1 MGDTARLSC
10 VHISGRPTPSCRRP
24 HVAVVQVPDHRAVD
38 AGGRRDAVPH
48 ADHRPGR
55 GRRPALR
62 EPPEAAASA
71 LADLRS
77 AVGHLHPDDPAE
89 LVAIADDLRALGSP
103 AAAVPFYEAAVSR
116 ASGAVYRLGV
126 AHHEAGDA
134 VEAFRCFELAG
145 LAGDALG
152 AFMAAQVAA
161 ERGDLHAARRW
172 YELAQGVEGAA
183 VRLAQV
189 LAELGE
195 RDAADDVLAA
205 TSGESWEAAV
215 ELVRSG
221 ALTPD
226 DAVALLEGWAG
237 TGEARVAAALADLYV
252 RAGRGPDAE
261 DLLEQAALAGEP
273 TARTSLGVLRLRAGR
288 VAEAMALWHEA
299 AAQGDPQ
306 AAELLARF

>member
-1 MGDTARLSC
+1 MPTTDQGADVAPR
-10 VHISGRPTPSCRRP
+10 SG
-24 HVAVVQVPDHRAVD
+24 A
-38 AGGRRDAVPH
+38 
-48 ADHRPGR
+48 
-55 GRRPALR
+55 PA
-62 EPPEAAASA
+62 EAAASA

-103 AAAVPFYEAAVSR
+103 AAAVPFYEAAVEQGVP
-116 ASGAVYRLGV
+116 GAVYRLGV

-134 VEAFRCFELAG
+134 AEAFRCFELAG

-237 TGEARVAAALADLYV
+237 TGEARVAATLADLYV

-306 AAELLARF
+306 AAELLARFG